1 LPWLSKLHFSYKPSG
16 FASRTH
22 LQIKFSLGWP
32 VGIEFLFSSSKF
44 AESLVVGNLGHRTQE
59 RLQFQ
64 ISAGWLRW
72 TYVIIKM
79 ALVITGIHC
88 SCAGAEIQLPIISP
102 NYQIQ
107 VKADEVAKE
116 SRGAYD
122 VLAFSGHC
130 QLTQGPLTAGAN
142 EIILWIERSLPD
154 EPDQPGKIIC
164 QLSGDVRLDW
174 GNGRS
179 LRDSVWMGRLFS
191 LYSVDYQAKREG
203 RRFDIPHIDWRRELS
218 TGSSVLSAQF
228 SPAQSTGE
236 ASSIATQPA
245 VDSAVIPVQAN
256 SNYATSDVLPQ
267 PRLLDRPSGA
277 EVNTQPSG
285 LGPSSSAP
293 PRSTFQSLPGAVP
306 WNGNGGSPEGTSLL
320 PGVGLVIPEDG
331 SQPYPA
337 TSKALPGDNPA
348 FSAPPAGPQVVRQLP
363 TVAPMGVKSVQF
375 FQRSSNSRI
384 EFRPDPTT
392 GQHVAEVRGGFKLVV
407 SGIQYVQADGS
418 VLDLGTVSL
427 ESDNAIVWLHGSGP
441 SANLFEGLTSTPERP
456 IELYLDGNIVFNQ
469 GNRVIYADRMYYN
482 VSSEYGM
489 VLSAEML
496 TPVPQYQGLLR
507 LKADVLQQ
515 QDRRNFRA
523 FGAALTSSRLG
534 LPRYWLQ
541 SREVEFS
548 DMRTDENLSVYSPT
562 NTRRP
567 TDMQAS
573 SRSNF
578 VYLSGLPVLYWPSF
592 STNLSEPSFYLTG
605 AKINND
611 QIFGTQV
618 YLDWDVYQ
626 LLGIRGPYGTKLRL
640 STNYLSERGF
650 GLGGRFD
657 YDRPTWLFGAPGVG
671 FTDAWFID
679 DTGRDF
685 LGLDRPNLTPEERL
699 RGRVLSRH
707 RWFFSPNVELI
718 GESGWISD
726 RNFLEQYFENEWD
739 QEKDLDTALRLRR
752 YNNNRMLE
760 VFGQAQV
767 NRFFTETEWLPR
779 INHYW
784 LGQDLFSQSL
794 TWNSHSSLGYAHQR
808 VATAPTDPVDAAKF
822 APLAWES
829 DSEGLRAVTRNE
841 LSLPLSLGVWR
852 VVPYISGEVGFWN
865 EDINNQDVTRL
876 TGQAGLRTSLP
887 FWQVNTNVENRLLD
901 LRGLAH
907 KVTLNS
913 DLFLADTNQDLN
925 RFPLYDPLDDNSQEH
940 FRRRMIFDTFGG
952 ILPERFDER
961 NYAIRSGIQ
970 RWVTA
975 GSTEI
980 VDRTQQARFGI
991 DQRWQTKRGL
1001 PGRERIVDLVS
1012 LDFDMI
1018 YFPRAERDNFGEDV
1032 GGFNYA
1038 FRYHVGD
1045 RLTLL
1050 SDGYADVF
1058 SDGLK
1063 SISLGANISR
1073 PGRGDGYLGVLSI
1086 EGPVSA
1092 TILNGY
1098 VNYRLNEKW
1107 IVSSGAAYD
1116 LGDTGSIGQSLALTR
1131 VGETALIR
1139 MGVNVDSGR
1148 DNVSFNFNIEPRFI
1162 PSRRFGQLGGE
1173 LIPPA
1178 GLFGVE

>member
-1 LPWLSKLHFSYKPSG
+1 MVEGCRLWLRAVGLHNDVSPN
-16 FASRTH
+16 
-22 LQIKFSLGWP
+22 LD
-32 VGIEFLFSSSKF
+32 
-44 AESLVVGNLGHRTQE
+44 ESLVIGTIGYRNGHGW
-59 RLQFQ
+59 FQ
-64 ISAGWLRW
+64 KTSRGWLGW
-72 TYVIIKM
+72 SY
-79 ALVITGIHC
+79 ALIAAFWGPWLLHDVC
-88 SCAGAEIQLPIISP
+88 LAAEVQLPSISP

-116 SRGAYD
+116 TRGAYD
-122 VLAFSGHC
+122 VLAFTGHC
-130 QLTQGPLTAGAN
+130 QLSQGSLTAGAD
-142 EIILWIERSLPD
+142 EIVLWIERSLPD
-154 EPDQPGKIIC
+154 EPNQPGKIIC
-164 QLSGDVRLDW
+164 QCNGNVRLDW
-174 GNGRS
+174 GENHS
-179 LRDSVWMGRLFS
+179 LRDKFWMGRLFS
-191 LYSVDYQAKREG
+191 LYAVDYEAKREV
-203 RRFDIPHIDWRRELS
+203 RRFDIPNIDWSREPSNPAARVAAASIESASKSTSVAGGLELS
-218 TGSSVLSAQF
+218 GESTVVTAQ
-228 SPAQSTGE
+228 
-236 ASSIATQPA
+236 
-245 VDSAVIPVQAN
+245 
-256 SNYATSDVLPQ
+256 ATSNFPTREALPQ
-267 PRLLDRPSGA
+267 PRLLDGPAQSNVPTPRSNSAAAGSLPSG
-277 EVNTQPSG
+277 
-285 LGPSSSAP
+285 SAIEP
-293 PRSTFQSLPGAVP
+293 LPGAVP
-306 WNGNGGSPEGTSLL
+306 WNATGGNSSGASLL
-320 PGVGLVIPEDG
+320 PNVGLVIPDDG
-331 SQPYPA
+331 SLPYPA
-337 TSKALPGDNPA
+337 TATVNPTDSTA
-348 FSAPPAGPQVVRQLP
+348 FSVPSVDPQVVQQISP
-363 TVAPMGVKSVQF
+363 ATPIGVKSIQF
-375 FQRSSNSRI
+375 FQRNSNSRI

-407 SGIQYVQADGS
+407 SGVQYVQPDGT
-418 VLDLGTVSL
+418 VLDLGSVSL
-427 ESDNAIVWLHGSGP
+427 ESDNAIVWLHSQSP
-441 SANLFEGLTSTPERP
+441 NVNLFEGLTSTPERP

-469 GNRVIYADRMYYN
+469 GNRVVYADRMYYN

-541 SREVEFS
+541 SREVQFS
-548 DMRTDENLSVYSPT
+548 DMRTEENLSIYSQT
-562 NTRRP
+562 NARRP
-567 TDMQAS
+567 TDLRAS

-592 STNLSEPSFYLTG
+592 STNLTEPSFYLTG

-650 GLGGRFD
+650 ALGGRFE

-671 FTDAWFID
+671 FSDAWFID
-679 DTGRDF
+679 DSGLDF
-685 LGLDRPNLTPEERL
+685 LGRDRPSLTPEEQL

-707 RWFFSPNVELI
+707 RLFLSPNVELM
-718 GESGWISD
+718 GETGWISD

-739 QEKDLDTALRLRR
+739 QEKDLDTALRFRR
-752 YNNNRMLE
+752 YNRNRMFE

-779 INHYW
+779 FNHYW

-794 TWNSHSSLGYAHQR
+794 TWNSHSSVGYAHQR
-808 VATAPTDPVDAAKF
+808 AATTPTDPVDAAKF

-829 DSEGLRAVTRNE
+829 DSEGLRAATRNE
-841 LSLPLSLGVWR
+841 ISLPLSLGVWR
-852 VVPYISGEVGFWN
+852 VVPYVSGEVGFWN
-865 EDINNQDVTRL
+865 QDINDQDVTRL

-887 FWQVNTNVENRLLD
+887 FWQANANVENRLLD

-907 KVTLNS
+907 KVTLKS
-913 DLFLADTNQDLN
+913 DLFLADTNQDVN

-975 GSTEI
+975 GSTE
-980 VDRTQQARFGI
+980 VVARTQQARFGI

-1063 SISLGANISR
+1063 TVSLGANISR
-1073 PGRGDGYLGVLSI
+1073 PGRGDGYLGILSI
-1086 EGPVSA
+1086 EGPISA

-1098 VNYRLNEKW
+1098 ANYRLNEKW
-1107 IVSSGAAYD
+1107 IISSGAAYD
-1116 LGDTGSIGQSLALTR
+1116 FGDTGSIGQSLALTR
-1131 VGETALIR
+1131 IGESALIR
-1139 MGVNVDSGR
+1139 MGFNVDSGR
-1148 DNVSFNFNIEPRFI
+1148 DNVSFNFNIEPRFL
-1162 PSRRFGQLGGE
+1162 PSRRYGQLGGE

-1178 GLFGVE
+1178 GILGVE